1 MLFIYLN
8 IEFKI
13 KLFIQFTLN
22 QKVDSAEPILN
33 NPCDIRLV
41 LSERSKK
48 KVFQCTARVWGYE
61 QVYFLYTC
69 TLATVLCTSKYKTV
83 GKYRFY
89 TVQYIMHALSLSFS
103 LAAGHID
110 SSQAGRRA
118 GRQAESQ
125 QQRSFQGSAKGP
137 PRTLSRRLSPP
148 RRLTT
153 YNVHAGCVTLR
164 LSTYYI
170 SSCKLKYMYRNEVCT
185 HKCVLIEDYLMEISG
200 N

>member
-110 SSQAGRRA
+110 SRQAGRRA

-125 QQRSFQGSAKGP
+125 QRALFLGKCEGTAANAFSSA
-137 PRTLSRRLSPP
+137 LSSSTP
-148 RRLTT
+148 
-153 YNVHAGCVTLR
+153 YNVQRTCWLRYVTFIHL
-164 LSTYYI
+164 LHIFMQT
-170 SSCKLKYMYRNEVCT
+170 
-185 HKCVLIEDYLMEISG
+185 
-200 N
+200 